1 MSSSRDRKPRRGG
14 GLVVA
19 GTCASRS
26 RPSDDER
33 ASSRASARARSIS
46 LSDRRTRAGDG
57 FGGSRTFGFGDALD
71 LALRVRRAGARVSD
85 RCDARF
91 ERERENERRKW
102 RAFVFRKAA
111 REIRDARARVRR
123 DVRHGVP
130 ARPRGAPICPA

>member
-1 MSSSRDRKPRRGG
+1 MTS
-14 GLVVA
+14 
-19 GTCASRS
+19 
-26 RPSDDER
+26 

-46 LSDRRTRAGDG
+46 LWIDVPAPATGSADRERLDSVTLSIWPCVFVVRERA
-57 FGGSRTFGFGDALD
+57 SAT
-71 LALRVRRAGARVSD
+71 GATRVSN
-85 RCDARF
+85 AR
-91 ERERENERRKW
+91 EKTNAGKW